1 MAVAT
6 SPTLTSTSHTL
17 SGQPL
22 MASTSPSGAK
32 PASDMDMTAFLES
45 LRPDNRHK
53 FIEPN
58 AAIPSE
64 SLNIVKNTLEAF
76 ASQVSDLQQQ
86 RLKESRKRKR
96 SRDASVVG
104 GGDVL
109 KLRKV
114 YVDGFETGQVW
125 QQAKKIIRGV
135 LGFADG
141 LVDELKERGEVV
153 EDGSEGEETRSL
165 AFGEDGFEVDSDED
179 SDGSEENSDDGSD
192 ENEDNAIDEMEQED
206 EDSEGSEQDVDGDEE
221 IQNASNQSQD
231 DEDGEEEDEDEEEA
245 DEFVQDPNGLNDGF
259 FSIDAFNKQT
269 QWFEDQDARG
279 DPTTDQASD
288 DEDVDWNADPLAP
301 PKSSSK
307 SSGKKGARADTSPGE
322 DAEEEEDDDD
332 DGPTF
337 GDMDL
342 DAPEGASDE
351 EDIDMDDG
359 VEDDEGNDF
368 NANEVYYKD
377 FFAPPPRKNKAGKPF
392 KKRAPKSEP
401 QRPNEDDTARA
412 MADVKRDLFDDE
424 SDNDDDSDQELS
436 DVSAGDPKS
445 RRSAHERRQAK
456 LAEEIRQLEAASV
469 AKREWTL
476 SGEAAAA
483 DRPLNSLL
491 EQDLD
496 FEHVGKPVPVIT
508 PQVSESIED
517 LIKRRILAQEFDEVI
532 RRRPDTDG
540 LPAHTRRGLI
550 ELDDSKST
558 KGLAEVYEEEH
569 IKQANPDTY
578 VSQSDAKLQKEEK
591 EIEALWKD
599 VSARLDA
606 LSSWQYK
613 PKPAAPTLSVVSD
626 IATIAMEDAQPTT
639 AQAVTGASSRMAP
652 QEIYKAGTKDD
663 ISAAAAAIPKSEVV
677 TKAGLPLAREEMSRE
692 EKLRRRRRAKERIRK
707 AGGAEAQRDSK
718 KGVLGTRAKMQRDT
732 MAELKRGGVKVINRK
747 GEITDVDGNKAK
759 AKKAVN
765 GRSFKL

>member
-192 ENEDNAIDEMEQED
+192 ENEDNAIDEMEQEY
-206 EDSEGSEQDVDGDEE
+206 EDSEGSERDVDGDEE

-307 SSGKKGARADTSPGE
+307 SSGKKGARADTSLGE
-322 DAEEEEDDDD
+322 DAEEEEEDDD

-392 KKRAPKSEP
+392 KNRAPKSEP

-663 ISAAAAAIPKSEVV
+663 VSAAAAAIPKSEVV